1 MARPTS
7 FRLPDDLLE
16 RLDAEARAH
25 DESVSALVVTL
36 LDEGMKGR
44 RFPGIVFRDGPAR
57 RRAALLGG
65 PDVWEVVRDLR
76 HTPGRGSQR
85 VATLAEEI
93 DLPPARIRLA
103 ADFYAAHPDEVDRLI
118 ALDEDAARRARQLI
132 KRREQLLS

>member
-36 LDEGMKGR
+36 LDEGMKAR
-44 RFPGIVFRDGPAR
+44 RFPGIIFRDGPAG
-57 RRAALLGG
+57 RRAAVLGG

-118 ALDEDAARRARQLI
+118 ALDEDAALRARQLI

>member
-36 LDEGMKGR
+36 LDEGMKAR
-44 RFPGIVFRDGPAR
+44 RFPGIVFRDGPAG
-57 RRAALLGG
+57 RRAALFGG

-93 DLPPARIRLA
+93 DLPPARILLA

-118 ALDEDAARRARQLI
+118 ALDEDAARGARQLI

>member
-16 RLDAEARAH
+16 RLDHESQAH

-36 LDEGMKGR
+36 LDEGLKAR
-44 RFPGIVFRDGPAR
+44 RFPGIVFREGPAG

-65 PDVWEVVRDLR
+65 PDVWEVIRDLR
-76 HTPGRGSQR
+76 HTPGRGARR
-85 VATLAEEI
+85 VAALADEI

-118 ALDEDAARRARQLI
+118 ALDEAAARRARQLI
-132 KRREQLLS
+132 ERREQLLS

>member
-36 LDEGMKGR
+36 LDEGMKAR
-44 RFPGIVFRDGPAR
+44 RFPGIVFRDGPAG

-93 DLPPARIRLA
+93 DLAPARIRLA